1 MSGLDQRVRRALAR
15 ADRFQRGRAWVA
27 VPIAVVKKFGD
38 DRGGRWAALVAY
50 YGFLS
55 IFPLLL
61 AFTTV
66 LSLLVQGDD
75 DLQSDILGSALAQ
88 FPIVGVEIQEN
99 LGALEGS
106 WMALAVGLALAIW
119 GGMGVVL
126 ALGDALDDVWGVPR
140 RGRPGFVRGRLRAL
154 AALALLGALT
164 VGSGVLAGVGAAA
177 GSGGRWLSILVT
189 FAFDLVALAAAFRYL
204 TTAGV
209 RWREVL
215 PGAATA
221 AAAWIALLSIGTWLV
236 DRHLRNASDLY
247 GFFGIVLGLLW
258 WMYLGAQVLLVSA
271 ELNVVLA
278 RRLWPRDLATADGS
292 APSPPFPGPDG
303 RASTR

>member
-1 MSGLDQRVRRALAR
+1 MTGLDERVRRAVVR
-15 ADRFQRGRAWVA
+15 ADRFQRGRTWVA
-27 VPIAVVKKFGD
+27 VPVAVVKKFGD

-66 LSLLVQGDD
+66 LSLVVQGDA
-75 DLQSDILGSALAQ
+75 DLQSRILGSALAQ

-99 LGALEGS
+99 LGHLEGS
-106 WMALAVGLALAIW
+106 WMALVIGLALAIW

-140 RGRPGFVRGRLRAL
+140 RERPGFLRGRLRAL

-177 GSGGRWLSILVT
+177 GSGGRWLSILAT

-209 RWREVL
+209 RWRQVL

-221 AAAWIALLSIGTWLV
+221 AVAWIALLSLGTWLV

-258 WMYLGAQVLLVSA
+258 WMFLGAQLLLLSA
-271 ELNVVLA
+271 ELNVVLT
-278 RRLWPRDLATADGS
+278 RRLWPRDLVAADEPAS
-292 APSPPFPGPDG
+292 NPPHPRSDG
-303 RASTR
+303 RVSTS